1 MAGQRSAAARRSG
14 RTCRTSQWND
24 WRWQLSHRVNDLAEI
39 EQVLNLTDDE
49 RAGLSAPDKFR
60 VDITPYFI
68 SLIDPDDPDDPIRRQ
83 VIPTGR
89 EQQAFTAMMED
100 SLAEDRHS
108 PVPGLVHRYPDRVLM
123 LVTTQCASYC
133 RYCTRSRIVGDPT
146 QNFNRRD
153 HEAQLDYLRRTPQV
167 RDVLISGGDGLT
179 LAPKLFESI
188 LRGLREIPHIEI
200 IRIGSRVPVFLPQR
214 IDDELCEMLEKYHP
228 LWINLHF
235 NHPNEITPE
244 VSRAVDKLTRAG
256 LPVGNQSVL
265 LAGVNDCVHI
275 QRALVHKLVANRVRP
290 YYLYQCDLVEGS
302 GHFRTPVGKGLEI
315 MEGLRGHTSG
325 YAVPT
330 YVIDAPGGGGKIPVM
345 PNYLISYSDH
355 KVVLRNYEGYITTYE
370 EPETYT
376 KHDSATCAYCQQ
388 ERPEPGQSGVLGLL
402 EGERMWIEPR
412 GFQEIHT
419 RGNTEAHRLQ
429 DPAKWVPFGV
439 GAIEGKASGGLR
451 VLEPGERPGNGASA
465 SATARARNLDRARAN
480 RRRQPTASC
489 SRPLDRQNGDPMK
502 SPTPRRIEPLP
513 LLVALALPLTV
524 GRAGRG
530 GDRVIGPN
538 LVSDVAKAAVQPS
551 ELGVRSRLDDPVPV
565 DGCRHVPRLDRA
577 PAVRP
582 RAHGRRGGGS
592 PSSRSTLSG
601 HSCSS
606 GAGRSGRRSG
616 RSSCCGSRSPQR
628 SGRRLRSDRQLRH
641 CWCRTSAGPRSRR
654 SSTARSGI
662 STATAERSR
671 ARHG

>member
-1 MAGQRSAAARRSG
+1 MRSALPIGERAARHQEAARSWTPTRSRPRSPIRPPSAPPPRRRSSIAATRPRLLGPDG
-14 RTCRTSQWND
+14 RPAVSRRAPIWEDVPDEKWND
-24 WRWQLSHRVNDLAEI
+24 WRWQLSHRVNDLEEI

-49 RAGLSAPDKFR
+49 REGLSAKDKFR

-68 SLIDPDDPDDPIRRQ
+68 SLIDPDDPNDPIRRQ
-83 VIPTGR
+83 VIPLGR

-153 HEAQLDYLRRTPQV
+153 HEAQLEYLRRTPQV
-167 RDVLISGGDGLT
+167 RDVLIRGGDGLT
-179 LAPKLFESI
+179 LAPKLFEKI

-214 IDDELCEMLEKYHP
+214 IDDELCAMLEKYHP

-244 VSRAVDKLTRAG
+244 VSRAVDKLTKAG

-275 QRALVHKLVANRVRP
+275 QRSLVHKLVENRIRP

-330 YVIDAPGGGGKIPVM
+330 FVIDAPGGGGKIPVM

-370 EPETYT
+370 EPPTYER
-376 KHDSATCAYCQQ
+376 HDEAACAYCQSQ
-388 ERPEPGQSGVLGLL
+388 RSEPGQSGVLGLL
-402 EGERMWIEPR
+402 QGERMWIEPK
-412 GFQEIHT
+412 GFEETHT
-419 RGNTEAHRLQ
+419 PRQHR
-429 DPAKWVPFGV
+429 
-439 GAIEGKASGGLR
+439 
-451 VLEPGERPGNGASA
+451 GASA
-465 SATARARNLDRARAN
+465 PGPVEVGAVRGRRDRGPGDAAAAGARGRRGRPVGARRHRPGGDRHERRDRRAGRPRVRGAASRGRGQAPGRARVRARARSRVRA
-480 RRRQPTASC
+480 TASRPGRPTESS
-489 SRPLDRQNGDPMK
+489 SR
-502 SPTPRRIEPLP
+502 
-513 LLVALALPLTV
+513 
-524 GRAGRG
+524 
-530 GDRVIGPN
+530 
-538 LVSDVAKAAVQPS
+538 
-551 ELGVRSRLDDPVPV
+551 
-565 DGCRHVPRLDRA
+565 
-577 PAVRP
+577 VRP
-582 RAHGRRGGGS
+582 RSPRSWSATPSARGARPRPRPS
-592 PSSRSTLSG
+592 PS
-601 HSCSS
+601 
-606 GAGRSGRRSG
+606 RRQYQPG
-616 RSSCCGSRSPQR
+616 
-628 SGRRLRSDRQLRH
+628 
-641 CWCRTSAGPRSRR
+641 
-654 SSTARSGI
+654 
-662 STATAERSR
+662 
-671 ARHG
+671 